1 MLPEIDD
8 KISSIELALILM
20 EYGFFVFEEKM
31 KVFNTTAVCIP
42 TKHYMVDISE
52 KVDEIKKLVDGG
64 KYFTINRARQYGK
77 TTTLTALR
85 KRLESIYM
93 VLSLDFQ
100 SVGADVFKN
109 EAVFSQAM
117 ARIII
122 DCHEFENADIPE
134 ETINALA
141 MLNESSQEK
150 IKLDDFFRIMK
161 RWINKSDRGIVLII
175 DEVDSATNNQ
185 VFLDFLAG
193 LRDLYI
199 GRETDGIPAFQSV
212 ILAGVTDVKHLKMK
226 IRPDKEHKENSP
238 WNIAEPFTVDM
249 SLSET
254 GIRGMLDEYESDHNI
269 GMNTNEVACKIHDYT
284 NGYPFLVSRICQL
297 IDTDISSSI
306 GKEAAW
312 TCDGVEEAVK
322 RIITESNTLFD
333 SLMSKLK
340 NYERL
345 KLQLRRILLQGETI
359 EYLPDNK
366 EQEQLMMFGFITRS
380 SDNTI
385 VVANRIFEMR
395 LYRYYIGES
404 KFSEEMRGNA
414 LDNKPEFIKN
424 GELDIPLIMERFIE
438 TQKYIRNLNDE
449 EAKRK
454 FIEEEGREKFLTYL
468 SPILNGTGTY
478 SIEEQTRTRKRMD
491 IVIHYLGKRYII
503 ELKIWHGEKYNSAGE
518 KQIIE
523 YLDYWNL
530 DTGYMLSFSFN
541 KNKTIGV
548 KKIQIGG
555 KILYEGIV

>member
-1 MLPEIDD
+1 
-8 KISSIELALILM
+8 
-20 EYGFFVFEEKM
+20 M

-42 TKHYMVDISE
+42 SKHYMVDISE
-52 KVDEIKKLVDGG
+52 KVEEIKKLVDGG

-85 KRLESIYM
+85 KKLESTYM

-100 SVGADVFKN
+100 SIGADVFEN

-122 DCHEFENADIPE
+122 DCHEFEKIEIPE
-134 ETINALA
+134 ETITALA
-141 MLNESSQEK
+141 MLNEASPEK
-150 IKLDDFFRIMK
+150 VKLDDFFRIMK
-161 RWINKSDRGIVLII
+161 RWINKSDRGVVLII

-238 WNIAEPFTVDM
+238 WNIAEPFNVDM

-254 GIRGMLDEYESDHNI
+254 GIRGMLDEYESDHNT
-269 GMNTNEVACKIHDYT
+269 GMCTDEVARKIHDYT

-297 IDTDISSSI
+297 IDTDICSSI

-322 RIITESNTLFD
+322 KIITESNTLFD

-366 EQEQLMMFGFITRS
+366 EQEQLIMFGFITRS
-380 SDNTI
+380 NDNTI

-395 LYRYYIGES
+395 LYKYYIGES

-424 GELDIPLIMERFIE
+424 GELDIPLIMKRFIE

-449 EAKRK
+449 EAERK

-541 KNKTIGV
+541 KKKIPGV
-548 KKIQIGG
+548 KKIQIGE